1 MARRRNRRK
10 KLPPETANASIESMA
25 HDGRGVAHVDEK
37 AVFIAGALPGEEVVF
52 EYSKKKKDF
61 AEGRVTEVLT
71 ASADRVE
78 PGCEHYTICGGC
90 SLQHLDPEKQI
101 LAKQSILID
110 QFKSIAKLEDFELWP
125 ALTGPFWGYRH
136 RARLGVKDVIKKGR
150 VLVGFREKASPFLA
164 EIESCDVLHP
174 SVGKRLMDLS
184 ALIGGLSIKDKI
196 PQIEVSI
203 CDNRTALVFR
213 ILEPLSDDDIAI
225 LSSFELS
232 ANVDIYTQSKGPDT
246 IAPLTGEKPALSY
259 ALPNEVTL
267 YFGPSDFVQV
277 NVEINRKMINR
288 ALQTLDLNEND
299 NVLDLFCGLGNF
311 TLPMAKVAGHVT
323 GVEGSDDLIKRAK
336 ENADKNGISNAS
348 FYTAN
353 LMEEVADEPWTKQK
367 YNKVLIDPP
376 RLGAKE
382 ILHYLPK
389 WGAEQVLYISCN
401 PSTLARDAAILVNE
415 LGYTMK
421 RAGVMDMFPHTS
433 HVESI
438 ALFEK

>member
-1 MARRRNRRK
+1 MGRRRNRRK
-10 KLPPETANASIESMA
+10 NLPPETATAKIESMA
-25 HDGRGVAHVDEK
+25 HDGRGVAFVDEK

-52 EYSKKKKDF
+52 EYSNKKKDF

-78 PGCEHYTICGGC
+78 PGCDHYAICGGC
-90 SLQHLDPEKQI
+90 SFQHLDPAKQI
-101 LAKQSILID
+101 IAKQGILID
-110 QFKSIAKLEDFELWP
+110 QFKSIAKLDDFELWP

-136 RARLGVKDVIKKGR
+136 RARLGVKDVVKKGR

-164 EIESCDVLHP
+164 EIESCKVLHP
-174 SVGKRLMDLS
+174 SVGERLMDLS
-184 ALIGGLSIKDKI
+184 GLVGQLSIKNKI

-213 ILEPLSDDDIAI
+213 ILEPLSDADLEILIA
-225 LSSFELS
+225 FEES
-232 ANVDIYTQSKGPDT
+232 AKVDIYTQSKGPDT
-246 IAPLTGEKPALSY
+246 IAPITGEKPPLSY
-259 ALPNEVTL
+259 ALPKDVTL

-288 ALQTLDLNEND
+288 ALETLDLNEND

-311 TLPMAKVAGHVT
+311 TLPMAKMAGHVT
-323 GVEGSDDLIKRAK
+323 GVEGSDDLIKRAQD
-336 ENADKNGISNAS
+336 NADKNGIKNTS

-353 LMEEVADEPWTKQK
+353 LMEEVADAEWTKQK

-401 PSTLARDAAILVNE
+401 PSTLARDAAILVE

-421 RAGVMDMFPHTS
+421 KAGVMDMFPHTS

-438 ALFEK
+438 ALFVK